1 LARRE
6 LAFALHVNVAMSSA
20 TVEVRQEANRVD
32 GAGRIEAP
40 APLKPNQV
48 VADRLR
54 EAADL
59 LEQQRAEPHR
69 VRAYRDAARTVAGIS
84 VNVRDVADRGTLH
97 LLPAVG
103 PRIARAIEEILRTGH
118 WSFLERLRGTLD
130 PEKLF
135 RAVPGI
141 GPALSGRIHDAL
153 HVESLEALEA
163 AAHDGR
169 LARVAGVG
177 PRRAAMIRAS
187 LASMLGRPWPPA
199 TPAVDEPPVDELLDV
214 DREYRERGGRE
225 ELPRIAPRRFNPE
238 RTAWLPILHTERADR
253 HYTALFSNTARANEL
268 GRTADWVVIHF
279 HRDHGPDAQWT
290 VVTETRGARAGARV
304 VRGREAECEEH
315 YRATAAG
322 NTASRPT

>member
-1 LARRE
+1 
-6 LAFALHVNVAMSSA
+6 M
-20 TVEVRQEANRVD
+20 EVRQETNRVD
-32 GAGRIEAP
+32 GAGRVEAP
-40 APLKPNQV
+40 APLKPNQI

-59 LEQQRAEPHR
+59 LEQQRAEPRR
-69 VRAYRDAARTVAGIS
+69 VRAYRDAMRTVAGIS
-84 VNVRDVADRGTLH
+84 ANVRDVANRGTLH

-141 GPALSGRIHDAL
+141 GPALSRRIHDAL
-153 HVESLEALEA
+153 HVETLEALEA

-169 LARVAGVG
+169 LATLAGVG
-177 PRRAAMIRAS
+177 PRRAAMIRSS

-199 TPAVDEPPVDELLDV
+199 APAVAAPPVDDPSVDELLDV
-214 DREYRERGGRE
+214 DREYRARGGRD

-238 RTAWLPILHTERADR
+238 RTAWLPILHTARAGR
-253 HYTALFSNTARANEL
+253 HYTALFSNTARAHEF

-279 HRDHGPDAQWT
+279 HRDHGPDAQRT

-304 VRGREAECEEH
+304 VRGREAECEEY
-315 YRATAAG
+315 YRRALAGITAARL
-322 NTASRPT
+322 T

>member
-1 LARRE
+1 MPHGPAESRRH
-6 LAFALHVNVAMSSA
+6 ADRIA
-20 TVEVRQEANRVD
+20 
-32 GAGRIEAP
+32 GAGRVETP
-40 APLKPNQV
+40 PPLRPNQV

-84 VNVRDVADRGTLH
+84 ANVRDIADRSALH
-97 LLPAVG
+97 LLPGVG
-103 PRIARAIEEILRTGH
+103 PRLAHAIEEMLRTGH

-141 GPALSGRIHDAL
+141 GPALSRRIHDAL
-153 HVESLEALEA
+153 HVETLEALEA

-169 LARVAGVG
+169 LATVDGVG
-177 PRRAAMIRAS
+177 PRRAAMIRAALS
-187 LASMLGRPWPPA
+187 SMLGRPWPPA
-199 TPAVDEPPVDELLDV
+199 APLADEPPVDELLDV
-214 DREYRERGGRE
+214 DREYRERAGRD

-238 RTAWLPILHTERADR
+238 AAAWLPILHTERADR
-253 HYTALFSNTARANEL
+253 HYTAMFSNTARAHEL

-279 HRDHGPDAQWT
+279 HRDHGPDAQRT
-290 VVTETRGARAGARV
+290 VVTETRGALAGARV
-304 VRGREAECEEH
+304 VRGREVECEEH
-315 YRATAAG
+315 SRRAVAGDTAGDGATPG
-322 NTASRPT
+322 AS